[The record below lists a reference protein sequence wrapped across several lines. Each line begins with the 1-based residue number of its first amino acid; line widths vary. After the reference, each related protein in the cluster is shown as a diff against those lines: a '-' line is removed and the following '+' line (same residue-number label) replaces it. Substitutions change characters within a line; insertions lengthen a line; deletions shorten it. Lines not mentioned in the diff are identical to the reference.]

1 MDIFPEG
8 HETPQMDYYSGFDT
22 PEPTM
27 EAFEHDPQRA
37 MEAQRFCSEFGSV
50 RCAEGDHI
58 VLGARLARFPKPLSK
73 YRTLRTVQTVKDSW
87 SSKYIGNVEFKR
99 IPDQVPTVGI
109 VNEESQK

>member
-8 HETPQMDYYSGFDT
+8 HEIPQVKYYSDFDT
-22 PEPTM
+22 PEATIKT
-27 EAFEHDPQRA
+27 FEHDPQRA

-73 YRTLRTVQTVKDSW
+73 YRTLRTGQTVKDS
-87 SSKYIGNVEFKR
+87 
-99 IPDQVPTVGI
+99 
-109 VNEESQK
+109 